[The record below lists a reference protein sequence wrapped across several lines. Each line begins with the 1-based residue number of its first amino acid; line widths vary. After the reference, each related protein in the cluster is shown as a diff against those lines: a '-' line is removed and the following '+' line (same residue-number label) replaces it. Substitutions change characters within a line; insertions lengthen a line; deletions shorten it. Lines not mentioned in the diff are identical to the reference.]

1 MRKRVGRAA
10 AFGVLVTLIAPPGWA
25 ATADADQPIHIR
37 ADAAELDEARGMVI
51 YRGSV
56 RLDQGT
62 LKVTADTMTI
72 ELEDERVIR
81 VTAEGRRAHYEQRL
95 AEERP
100 EVMADADTIVYH
112 TQDERIELRGN
123 ARLSQEPNEFS
134 GEIINYDIRAGRV
147 DATATE
153 SGGVRMTLQ
162 PARANP

>member
-1 MRKRVGRAA
+1 VITLLA
-10 AFGVLVTLIAPPGWA
+10 VLASPAIAA

-37 ADAAELDEARGMVI
+37 ADSAELDEARSMVI

-62 LKVTADTMTI
+62 LQVTADTMTI
-72 ELEDERVIR
+72 ELADERVIR
-81 VTAEGRRAHYEQRL
+81 VTAEGQRAHYQQRL
-95 AEERP
+95 VEDRP
-100 EVMADADTIVYH
+100 EVMADADMIVYH

-123 ARLSQEPNEFS
+123 ARLAQDPNEFR

-162 PARANP
+162 PARPNP